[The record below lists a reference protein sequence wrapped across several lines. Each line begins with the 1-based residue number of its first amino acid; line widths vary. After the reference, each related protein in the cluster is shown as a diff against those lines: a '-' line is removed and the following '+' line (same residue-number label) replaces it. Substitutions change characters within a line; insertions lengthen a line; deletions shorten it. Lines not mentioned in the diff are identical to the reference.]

1 MCSSYKSQTTALNTI
16 ILQDIEANAKTQPL
30 NALSLSLSLSLSL
43 QICISCKSSKFNA
56 KIFRTMDFN
65 IMIVLDIVANIKTH
79 PRFPDNNEVA
89 QHILEQ

>member
-1 MCSSYKSQTTALNTI
+1 
-16 ILQDIEANAKTQPL
+16 
-30 NALSLSLSLSLSL
+30 
-43 QICISCKSSKFNA
+43 
-56 KIFRTMDFN
+56 MDFN

>member
-30 NALSLSLSLSLSL
+30 NALSLSLSL